1 MSLTNLTSAFH
12 NKRLEELSLKLENQ
26 NWIEF
31 EFGTFEF
38 WQLKKALMGQKV
50 QLATGSVQHSITMNQ
65 MEEMDSETLEFSI
78 LFCKNRLRKTFNQ
91 IDENNNEDQRKN
103 LIKEISEELQI
114 LRKEL
119 SAMVLLLEHVSETK

>member
-1 MSLTNLTSAFH
+1 
-12 NKRLEELSLKLENQ
+12 
-26 NWIEF
+26 
-31 EFGTFEF
+31 
-38 WQLKKALMGQKV
+38 
-50 QLATGSVQHSITMNQ
+50 MNQ

>member
-26 NWIEF
+26 KWIEF

-50 QLATGSVQHSITMNQ
+50 QLVTGSIQHSVSMDQ

-78 LFCKNRLRKTFNQ
+78 LFCKNRLRKTLVK
-91 IDENNNEDQRKN
+91 IDENNNEDQRKS

-119 SAMVLLLEHVSETK
+119 SSNILLLEHVSETK